1 MGDFREQ
8 LRVLVE
14 VARWGTMT
22 QAAKECHFS
31 LSTVSRYMS
40 SLEQTTG
47 GRLVERGEGRSRL
60 TEHGWRTVAVAC
72 PILCAADV
80 LSGSRQDGPGVGG
93 DCPAGRSL
101 PCSGFATC
109 PGRSVA
115 RSARSG
121 KPGLVQSREMAGTG
135 R

>member
-14 VARWGTMT
+14 VARFGTMT
-22 QAAKECHFS
+22 QAARECHFS

-40 SLEQTTG
+40 SLEQATG

-60 TEHGWRTVAVAC
+60 TDHGWRTVAVAC
-72 PILCAADV
+72 PILCAADA
-80 LSGSRQDGPGVGG
+80 LAGIRHDGQGEDG

-109 PGRSVA
+109 PGRLVTPNSRLGKAELV
-115 RSARSG
+115 RSRQ
-121 KPGLVQSREMAGTG
+121 LAGTG